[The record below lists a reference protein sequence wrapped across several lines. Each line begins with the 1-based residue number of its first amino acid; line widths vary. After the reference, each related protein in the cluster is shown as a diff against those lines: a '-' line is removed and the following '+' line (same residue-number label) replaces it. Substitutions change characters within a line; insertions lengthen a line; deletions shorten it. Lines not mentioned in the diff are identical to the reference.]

1 MEELQQQF
9 DDLTEQK
16 KALWDEIKD
25 NTLYELSDQWKQI
38 AVLDDQLRALRTKI
52 EGGI

>member
-16 KALWDEIKD
+16 VALWESIKG
-25 NTLYELSDQWKQI
+25 NNLYERTSEWQEI
-38 AVLDDQLRALRTKI
+38 RELDNKLLELRSKI